1 MKKPSAFS
9 KVTGAVTAARG
20 FRAAGLAAGI
30 KKSGKKDMALIV
42 SDVPATV
49 AGVFTRNQVKAAP
62 VKLDMLHVQSG
73 QARAIV
79 ANSGNA
85 NACTGKLGY
94 LHAQAMATA
103 VARRIDA
110 PTEQVLVCST
120 GRIGVN
126 LPLVKIE
133 AGIKNLIKQI
143 HPPEGRAQSRP
154 LAKRGHDG
162 AWPSEAVRHHG
173 AHDAAL
179 GIMTSDTFP
188 KECAV
193 KVGKFHVGGIAKG
206 AGMIHPNMATMLSF
220 ITTDAAVPR
229 AALQRALRRAVDQ
242 SFNRISIDGDMSTN
256 DTVLCLANG
265 LAGKVA
271 LPVFQEALDYVC
283 LELAKMIVKDGEGVT
298 KFVTVEVH
306 GAKSDR
312 DAEFAARAVSNSALV
327 KTSWC
332 GGDPNWGRL
341 MDAIGYSRCK
351 VVEEQ
356 VDIAYDGLAAVK
368 AGQPTRTP
376 LAKLKKIVKSPTFTI
391 RIDLH
396 LGHGRCTMHT
406 CDLTEN
412 YVTFNKGE

>member
-1 MKKPSAFS
+1 MKTTQFTKI
-9 KVTGAVTAARG
+9 TGSVTAARG

-62 VKLDMLHVQSG
+62 VKLDMLHVKSG
-73 QARAIV
+73 KARAIV

-85 NACTGKLGY
+85 NACTGKVGY
-94 LHAQAMATA
+94 IHAQAMAAA
-103 VARRIDA
+103 VARRLEA

-120 GRIGVN
+120 GRIGVM
-126 LPLVKIE
+126 LPIVKIE
-133 AGIKNLIKQI
+133 AGIKKLLR
-143 HPPEGRAQSRP
+143 HLSR
-154 LAKRGHDG
+154 D
-162 AWPSEAVRHHG
+162 G

-179 GIMTSDTFP
+179 GVMTSDTFA

-193 KVGKFHVGGIAKG
+193 RVGKFHVGGIAKG
-206 AGMIHPNMATMLSF
+206 AGMIHPSMATMLSF

-229 AALQRALRRAVDQ
+229 AALQRALRQAVSQ
-242 SFNRISIDGDMSTN
+242 SFNKISIDGDMSTN

-265 LAGKVA
+265 VAGKVPMPDFQAA
-271 LPVFQEALDYVC
+271 LNYVC
-283 LELAKMIVKDGEGVT
+283 LELAKMIVQDGEGVT

-312 DAEFAARAVSNSALV
+312 DAEFAARAVCNSALV

-351 VVEEQ
+351 VVEEK
-356 VDIAYDGLAAVK
+356 VDIAYNGLAAVK

>member
-1 MKKPSAFS
+1 K
-9 KVTGAVTAARG
+9 
-20 FRAAGLAAGI
+20 
-30 KKSGKKDMALIV
+30 
-42 SDVPATV
+42 
-49 AGVFTRNQVKAAP
+49 
-62 VKLDMLHVQSG
+62 
-73 QARAIV
+73 ARAIV

-85 NACTGKLGY
+85 NACTGKVGY
-94 LHAQAMATA
+94 IHAQAMAAA
-103 VARRIDA
+103 VARRLEA

-120 GRIGVN
+120 GRIGVM
-126 LPLVKIE
+126 LPIVKIE
-133 AGIKNLIKQI
+133 AGIKKLLR
-143 HPPEGRAQSRP
+143 HLSR
-154 LAKRGHDG
+154 D
-162 AWPSEAVRHHG
+162 G

-179 GIMTSDTFP
+179 GVMTSDTFA

-193 KVGKFHVGGIAKG
+193 RVGKFHVGGIAKG

-229 AALQRALRRAVDQ
+229 AALQRALRQAVSQ
-242 SFNRISIDGDMSTN
+242 SFNKISIDGDMSTN

-265 LAGKVA
+265 VAGKVPMPDFQAA
-271 LPVFQEALDYVC
+271 LNYVC
-283 LELAKMIVKDGEGVT
+283 LELAKMIVQDGEGVT

-312 DAEFAARAVSNSALV
+312 DAEFAARAVCNSALV

-356 VDIAYDGLAAVK
+356 VDIAYNGLAAVK
-368 AGQPTRTP
+368 VGQPTRTP

>member
-1 MKKPSAFS
+1 MRIQRENTMKTLFT
-9 KVTGAVTAARG
+9 KVTGSVTAARG

-62 VKLDMLHVQSG
+62 VKLDMLHVKSG
-73 QARAIV
+73 KARAIV

-94 LHAQAMATA
+94 IHAQAMSEA
-103 VARRIDA
+103 VARRLGA
-110 PTEQVLVCST
+110 PKEAVFVCST
-120 GRIGVN
+120 GRIGVT

-133 AGIKNLIKQI
+133 AGIKKLLRQ
-143 HPPEGRAQSRP
+143 ASRT
-154 LAKRGHDG
+154 
-162 AWPSEAVRHHG
+162 G

-179 GIMTSDTFP
+179 GIMTSDTLT

-193 KVGKFHVGGIAKG
+193 RVGKFHVGGIAKG

-220 ITTDAAVPR
+220 ITTDAAEPR
-229 AALQRALRRAVDQ
+229 AALQRALRQAVDQ

-265 LAGKVA
+265 VVGKVSLPKFQVA
-271 LPVFQEALDYVC
+271 LNYVC

-298 KFVTVEVH
+298 KFVTVEVC

-351 VVEEQ
+351 IIEEK
-356 VDIAYDGLAAVK
+356 VDIAYDDVPAVK

-376 LAKLKKIVKSPTFTI
+376 VAKLRKIVKSPTFTI
-391 RIDLH
+391 RINLN
-396 LGHGRCTMHT
+396 LGRGRCTMHT
-406 CDLTEN
+406 CDLTED

>member
-1 MKKPSAFS
+1 MKTTQFTKI
-9 KVTGAVTAARG
+9 TGSVTAARG

-62 VKLDMLHVQSG
+62 VKLDMLHVKSG
-73 QARAIV
+73 KARAIV

-85 NACTGKLGY
+85 NACTGKVGY
-94 LHAQAMATA
+94 IHAQAMAAA
-103 VARRIDA
+103 VARRLEA

-120 GRIGVN
+120 GRIGVM
-126 LPLVKIE
+126 LPIVKIE
-133 AGIKNLIKQI
+133 AGIKKLLR
-143 HPPEGRAQSRP
+143 HLSR
-154 LAKRGHDG
+154 D
-162 AWPSEAVRHHG
+162 G

-179 GIMTSDTFP
+179 GVMTSDTFA

-193 KVGKFHVGGIAKG
+193 RVGKFHVGGIAKG

-229 AALQRALRRAVDQ
+229 AALQRALRQAVSQ
-242 SFNRISIDGDMSTN
+242 SFNKISIDGDMSTN

-265 LAGKVA
+265 VAGKVPMPDFQAA
-271 LPVFQEALDYVC
+271 LNYVC
-283 LELAKMIVKDGEGVT
+283 LELAKMIVQDGEGVT

-312 DAEFAARAVSNSALV
+312 DAEFAARAVCNSALV

-351 VVEEQ
+351 VVEEK
-356 VDIAYDGLAAVK
+356 VDIAYNGLAAVK